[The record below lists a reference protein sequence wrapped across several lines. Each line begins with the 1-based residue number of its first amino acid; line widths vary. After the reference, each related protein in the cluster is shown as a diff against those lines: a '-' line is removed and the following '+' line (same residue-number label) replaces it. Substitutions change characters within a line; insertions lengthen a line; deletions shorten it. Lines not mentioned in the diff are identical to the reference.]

1 MAIDAIGKKI
11 KKGISLI
18 MGSRITLTKN
28 NIKDIRKVIKLI
40 ENRETLLKGTTRKT
54 TSEEGRF

>member
-1 MAIDAIGKKI
+1 MAIDVIGKKI

-54 TSEEGRF
+54 TSEKGRF

>member
-40 ENRETLLKGTTRKT
+40 ENRETLLKVTTRKT